1 MDFDIIAPGHG
12 KTGTRSDV
20 GDHRQYVQ
28 DLYNA
33 VLAGTRAGQSL
44 DQLKQSISLPKY
56 GSWSQ
61 YKAWLPLN
69 IEGVYNRIKLQRRA
83 TK

>member
-12 KTGTRSDV
+12 KVGTRADV
-20 GDHRQYVQ
+20 RDHRQYVE

-33 VLAGTRAGQSL
+33 VLGGIRAGQSL
-44 DQLKQSISLPKY
+44 DQLKQSVSLPKY
-56 GSWSQ
+56 ASWSQ
-61 YKAWLPLN
+61 YKAWLSLN
-69 IEGVYNRIKLQRRA
+69 IEGVHNRIKLQRRV